1 MKTFFPLL
9 PVGAGDAV
17 ADIRRAD
24 DGDGRVRLVGASG
37 SDGNES
43 GEQKQLHVGDLEESV
58 GKQLMTFHRIVLAFI
73 VNRFRF
79 AVAIV
84 CLLLKF
90 LLK

>member
-1 MKTFFPLL
+1 L
-9 PVGAGDAV
+9 GAGDAV

-43 GEQKQLHVGDLEESV
+43 GEQKQLHVGDVEESV
-58 GKQLMTFHRIVLAFI
+58 GKQLMTFLLNSSCFYIDRYRV
-73 VNRFRF
+73 F
-79 AVAIV
+79 ADAIL

-90 LLK
+90 LVK